1 MLAKLLS
8 LLYRLALNHR
18 RKVYAAMVV
27 LVPLALLISTRIT
40 ISTSQKAL
48 LKPDHPVQLEYQA
61 FVDEFGAADAL
72 IAVVQG
78 DEPEAL
84 KPVAEA
90 LAKAFRGRA
99 DWVRNVFFRVD
110 PAMLTA
116 RAPYFASVNDLRQAK
131 DFLAAHPDLPA
142 LLDDWLPPEGQSV
155 DMAALLKQLADE
167 NSAGALP
174 EWLPPDRLP
183 MAVDFLSRT
192 LRQWRGF
199 VEDSARASLPDPL
212 DALMAKAASSDLRM
226 AGGGWLASRDGRML
240 FVFIQPK
247 NPSDESAVLTPFL
260 ADMRKTADEVLA
272 GFPNLQ
278 GSVRVGFTGSPA
290 HIHTEAETVFS
301 DVARGVAGAVVLIVL
316 IIFIGFRTLRKTV
329 CILVPLVC
337 GMALS
342 LGAITLTV
350 GRLNLIS
357 AAFFAVMFGMGMDF
371 GIYLIRRAE
380 EELGRGCTLE
390 QAVETALTKTG
401 RGVLVG
407 GLTTCA
413 AFWGTSLTDFSG
425 FSELGIT
432 AGMGIFICLTTVF
445 LLTPSLMLSVGLEPK
460 RADTGPVEEKL
471 ARPGARRVLRIAA
484 FVVLI
489 LAVISAGSLSR
500 VHFDYD
506 ALKLLPRDSE
516 STLLQRRMQEESDL
530 SANAAVVVADSLE
543 EIRRLTEALKKQPE
557 ISRVESLSDVIP
569 DEQTEKER
577 LISTIRKILA
587 DSSRR
592 FALEAEKAANPAAA
606 AHLDLPDKGSRAPS
620 APEEHDGQTAA
631 EKRRAALLSS
641 LEHLSG
647 KLEDAQEAAFSG
659 GMKSLSLPL
668 DEALS
673 EASRLIGALS
683 AADASTAMARTD
695 AFGKAAAAAAEKSL
709 KQLADWT
716 LAMPVTEGALPPE
729 LVARFK
735 SPRGR
740 YAAYVFPAAL
750 VWDVDALDRFMA
762 SIRRITPS
770 VTGFA
775 ATHQVFSR
783 MVPRGFAESMAFAFL
798 ALTAM
803 LFFDLRR
810 PRAVLFAL
818 TPVAVGLLLLQGVLE
833 LLGVDHNYAS
843 VAAYPVLL
851 GYGSDYGV
859 NIVHRWLERPRAT
872 AFVTALTVGK
882 GVLLSAATSI
892 AGLCSIV
899 FARHKGVSDFGAV
912 LLTGICVCLT
922 TAVLFLPV
930 LIDLLSPPSGRTDA
944 PAPSM
949 TGSGGS

>member
-8 LLYRLALNHR
+8 LLYRLALHHR
-18 RKVYAAMVV
+18 RKIYGAMAL
-27 LVPLALLISTRIT
+27 LVPLALLASSRLT

-78 DEPEAL
+78 EDPEVL
-84 KPVAEA
+84 KSAAEA
-90 LAKAFRGRA
+90 LATALRERRE
-99 DWVRNVFFRVD
+99 WVRNVFYRVD
-110 PAMLTA
+110 PSILTSK
-116 RAPYFASVNDLRQAK
+116 APYFASAEDLRRAK
-131 DFLAAHPDLPA
+131 DFLAAHPDAAA
-142 LLDDWLPPEGQSV
+142 LLDFVPENGARV
-155 DMAALLKQLADE
+155 DAAALLERMTSDK
-167 NSAGALP
+167 SALVP
-174 EWLPPDRLP
+174 PPWLPPDKFPSAVRLL
-183 MAVDFLSRT
+183 AKALGEWRT
-192 LRQWRGF
+192 LVADGPQAALPSPLEAWMA
-199 VEDSARASLPDPL
+199 SA
-212 DALMAKAASSDLRM
+212 AASDPRM
-226 AGGGWLASRDGRML
+226 EGGGWLASRDGRML
-240 FVFIQPK
+240 FLFIQPK
-247 NPSDESAVLTPFL
+247 DPSDESEVLTPFL
-260 ADMRKTADEVLA
+260 AAMRETADRVLA
-272 GFPNLQ
+272 AHPGFQ
-278 GSVRVGFTGSPA
+278 GRVQVGFTGSPA

-301 DVARGVAGAVVLIVL
+301 DVARGVAGAAVLIVL

-329 CILVPLVC
+329 CILVPLLC

-380 EELGRGCTLE
+380 EELGRGASLE

-432 AGMGIFICLTTVF
+432 AGIGIFICLATVF
-445 LLTPSLMLSVGLEPK
+445 LLTPGLMLSMGLEPK
-460 RADTGPVEEKL
+460 RADTSQVEDKL
-471 ARPGARRVLRIAA
+471 SSPRARHPLRLAA
-484 FVVLI
+484 
-489 LAVISAGSLSR
+489 LAVLTLAVLSAGSLSR

-506 ALKLLPRDSE
+506 ALKLLPKDSE
-516 STLLQRRMQEESDL
+516 STLLQRRMQAESDL
-530 SANAAVVVADSLE
+530 SANAAVVVADSLDDL
-543 EIRRLTEALKKQPE
+543 RRTAEALKQQPE
-557 ISRVESLSDVIP
+557 ISRVESLADVIP
-569 DEQTEKER
+569 ERQEEKRQLLTGIRR
-577 LISTIRKILA
+577 LLS
-587 DSSRR
+587 DGSRR
-592 FALEAEKAANPAAA
+592 FALEAERAERPEAAD
-606 AHLDLPDKGSRAPS
+606 HM
-620 APEEHDGQTAA
+620 ETA
-631 EKRRAALLSS
+631 EGTFVTGTSQERRAALLAALKR
-641 LEHLSG
+641 LEEQ
-647 KLEDAQEAAFSG
+647 LEDAQESAFSG
-659 GMKSLSLPL
+659 GIQEMTAAL
-668 DEALS
+668 DEAL
-673 EASRLIGALS
+673 EAASGLSQALG
-683 AADASTAMARTD
+683 AADAQTAMARTD
-695 AFGKAAAAAAEKSL
+695 AFGEAAAAAARKSL
-709 KQLADWT
+709 RQLAAWT
-716 LAMPVTEGALPPE
+716 LAEPVTEETLPPE
-729 LVARFK
+729 LAARFK

-750 VWDVDALDRFMA
+750 VWDVDALDQFMA
-762 SIRRITPS
+762 AVRRVTPS

-783 MVPRGFAESMAFAFL
+783 MVPRGFAESMLFALL
-798 ALTAM
+798 ALTLM
-803 LFFDLRR
+803 LFLDLRR
-810 PRAVLFAL
+810 PRAVFFAL

-872 AFVTALTVGK
+872 AFVTAFTVGK

-912 LLTGICVCLT
+912 LLAGICVCLA

-930 LIDLLSPPSGRTDA
+930 LIDLFSPPAPPSSGRRKD
-944 PAPSM
+944 
-949 TGSGGS
+949 